1 MDRPIEKKRFTLKRI
16 LFFSLAL
23 IFVVAVLYGFILGDR
38 SAKLNVELER
48 ITISTVTQG
57 PFREFI
63 PVRGSVVPL
72 QTIYL
77 DAVEGGRVEK
87 IFVEE
92 GNMVEKNDPILQMS
106 NPALELSVMNQE
118 AILFEQIN
126 NFQTIRINLD
136 QQAITRQN
144 QLIETDY
151 QVREAERDYSQKEEL
166 VKKDLVS
173 KQEYEKSRDN
183 MVYWRKRQEFMV
195 QTLQQDS
202 LYRHGQIASMETS
215 VERLQMNLAAVK
227 QSLEN
232 LFLRAPVSGQLSLLD
247 AEIGQQKSQGQR
259 LGQVDIL
266 DGYKVRA
273 YIDEY
278 YISRVNQG
286 QTATCDLAG
295 QTYQLVLKKVYPE
308 VRNGQF
314 EVDLEFTGEVPQDI
328 RRGQT
333 LQIKLAL
340 GDLTEAILLARGGFY
355 QSTGGNWAFVVGPS
369 GGSAVRRPIRIGRQN
384 TEQFEVLEGL
394 KPGEKVVTSTYENYK
409 DVDKLILKK

>member
-1 MDRPIEKKRFTLKRI
+1 MRRAGTIWYTGERGRNSWFRHYSRIHFTATARL
-16 LFFSLAL
+16 
-23 IFVVAVLYGFILGDR
+23 
-38 SAKLNVELER
+38 
-48 ITISTVTQG
+48 
-57 PFREFI
+57 
-63 PVRGSVVPL
+63 PV
-72 QTIYL
+72 
-77 DAVEGGRVEK
+77 
-87 IFVEE
+87 
-92 GNMVEKNDPILQMS
+92 
-106 NPALELSVMNQE
+106 
-118 AILFEQIN
+118 
-126 NFQTIRINLD
+126 
-136 QQAITRQN
+136 
-144 QLIETDY
+144 
-151 QVREAERDYSQKEEL
+151 
-166 VKKDLVS
+166 
-173 KQEYEKSRDN
+173 
-183 MVYWRKRQEFMV
+183 
-195 QTLQQDS
+195 
-202 LYRHGQIASMETS
+202 METS

-232 LFLRAPVSGQLSLLD
+232 LFLRAPASGQLSLLD

-286 QTATCDLAG
+286 QTATCELTG

-355 QSTGGNWAFVVGPS
+355 QINRWELGLCGRSLGEGRSPQTDPHRPS
-369 GGSAVRRPIRIGRQN
+369 
-384 TEQFEVLEGL
+384 E
-394 KPGEKVVTSTYENYK
+394 Y
-409 DVDKLILKK
+409 